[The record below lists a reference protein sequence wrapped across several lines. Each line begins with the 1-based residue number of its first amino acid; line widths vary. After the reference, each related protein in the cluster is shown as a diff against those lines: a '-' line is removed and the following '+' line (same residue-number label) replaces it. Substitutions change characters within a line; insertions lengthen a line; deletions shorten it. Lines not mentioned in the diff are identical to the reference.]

1 MNKTMKF
8 KIAQIIG
15 TIVIILSLQACV
27 STSLEDTAPTAWN
40 DPSAPTPLNATTP
53 SVLPETQT
61 SPQSLDS
68 DISSIN
74 NSGDAATEIVEAK
87 KVETVLPPRRTDEEF
102 PTFAKDPSGANSQLT
117 DVEKAAIEARMTKL
131 LLLRENDPS
140 IKAKYEARLKYLRQI
155 SKSHAADAEAD
166 IQQ

>member
-1 MNKTMKF
+1 VNKTMKF

-102 PTFAKDPSGANSQLT
+102 PSGANSQLT